1 MHRRVLLLL
10 ALICATVCA
19 SAQVINIPQEKKI
32 DSAMINPAAKR
43 DSSFYP
49 KKDSVVNVRSV
60 KKAEEKPVVVK
71 DSARLALE
79 RLSKVATRR
88 SMIIPGWGQIT
99 NGRWWKVPIIYG
111 GFVSLALAID
121 FNQRNY
127 KELLRELQYNDRV
140 KGDTSLTP
148 EQMWLTPEFAKYDYN
163 RIIDA
168 KNFYRRNRDL
178 SILVTGVLYA
188 VNVID
193 AYVDATFFR
202 FDVSKDLSLKVTP
215 SIQPSYALSFS
226 QLTATPTLKLKLSFN
241 APKYKRN
248 QFN

>member
-1 MHRRVLLLL
+1 MRYKRVVLSL
-10 ALICATVCA
+10 ALICAALV
-19 SAQVINIPQEKKI
+19 SSGQEVINIPQAKKI
-32 DSAMINPAAKR
+32 DSALINPAAKR

-60 KKAEEKPVVVK
+60 KKVAEKPAVVK

-79 RLSKVATRR
+79 RLSKVAVRR

-111 GFVSLALAID
+111 GFVSLGLAID

-127 KELLRELQYNDRV
+127 KELLTELQSYELTGKYKSEEFNTGNNGTPYDRDRV
-140 KGDTSLTP
+140 
-148 EQMWLTPEFAKYDYN
+148 N
-163 RIIDA
+163 DA

-178 SILVTGVLYA
+178 SFLVTGVLYA

-202 FDVSKDLSLKVTP
+202 FDVSQDLSFKVMP
-215 SIQPSYALSFS
+215 SFQPTYAAS
-226 QLTATPTLKLKLSFN
+226 QLAAAPMLKLKFSFN
-241 APKYKRN
+241 QQKDKRN
-248 QFN
+248 QFD